1 MFKLRHKVILLV
13 TLLLIVLSAQVILAQ
28 DQPPIQIAVAVAE
41 TGSAS
46 LFGQEQ
52 IIGAQLAVDYYNSLG
67 GVNGR
72 MIELVRQDTASDE
85 AGAIAAFQ
93 TLIATDVVGIVG
105 PTLSQQA
112 LSADPF
118 AEDAG
123 VPVIAPSNTAPG
135 IPELGNYIARI
146 SAPVTVVAPN
156 AINSALAIDPNI
168 TDVAV
173 FYAQDDAFASSETTV
188 FQAVVTNL
196 GLNVA
201 SVQTHLKA
209 DTDFTTQITA
219 ALATNPQL
227 VVISGLAADGGALVR
242 QLREFGY
249 TGLIVGGNGF
259 NTPNLFTVCQQYCD
273 GIVVAT
279 AYSPLYESE
288 INTAFTQAYA
298 ASQEGRTASQFSA
311 QAFTAVQVFVEALI
325 NLDNIT
331 PIADLDTPTL
341 RSLLNMSILAGGYD
355 TPIGPISFTPVGEI
369 VQNQFYVVQIV
380 MNDDGQTGEFTL
392 LGGE

>member
-1 MFKLRHKVILLV
+1 MFKLSHKLMLLV
-13 TLLLIVLSAQVILAQ
+13 ALLLIVLSAQVISAQ
-28 DQPPIQIAVAVAE
+28 DQVPIQIAISVAE

-52 IIGAQLAVDYYNSLG
+52 IIGAQLAVDYFNGLG

-72 MIELVRQDTASDE
+72 MIELVRQDTGSDE
-85 AGAIAAFQ
+85 AGTIAAFQ
-93 TLIATDVVGIVG
+93 TLASSEVVGIVG

-112 LSADPF
+112 LSADPI

-123 VPVIAPSNTAPG
+123 IPVIGPSNTAPG
-135 IPELGNYIARI
+135 IPELGNYIARV
-146 SAPVTVVAPN
+146 SAPVSVVAPN
-156 AINSALAIDPNI
+156 AINAALAIDPNI
-168 TDVAV
+168 VDVAV
-173 FYAQDDAFASSETTV
+173 FYAQDDAFSSSETTV

-196 GLNVA
+196 GLTVTT
-201 SVQTHLKA
+201 VQTHLKT
-209 DTDFTTQITA
+209 DTDFTTQITNA
-219 ALATNPQL
+219 IATNPQL
-227 VVISGLAADGGALVR
+227 VVISGLAADGGAIVR

-279 AYSPLYESE
+279 AYSPLFQSE
-288 INTAFTQAYA
+288 INTAFAQAY
-298 ASQEGRTASQFSA
+298 SEGQGRTASQFSA
-311 QAFTAVQVFVEALI
+311 QAFTAVQVFVQALI

-331 PIADLDTPTL
+331 PIADLDIATL

-355 TPIGPISFTPVGEI
+355 TPIGPISFTPVGDI
-369 VQNQFYVVQIV
+369 VQGQFYVAQVN